1 VLADNSAQLITAA
14 RARSLDTLGRAERAL
29 AAAEALGQ
37 PLSVSEFA
45 TRAGVSRAWFYGQP
59 HLRERLRMIGPT
71 QRGNQHRSKPD
82 DAARGPPCS
91 VASNSR
97 TSASSSSLTGIG
109 SSRSSSAECSENAG
123 GSTSN

>member
-37 PLSVSEFA
+37 PLSVSEFV

-59 HLRERLRMIGPT
+59 HLRERLRMIGQS
-71 QRGNQHRSKPD
+71 QRRNQHRSKPD
-82 DAARGPPCS
+82 DAASR
-91 VASNSR
+91 ASLQRRLELAHERIKQLTDRNRELEEQLSR
-97 TSASSSSLTGIG
+97 VLGE
-109 SSRSSSAECSENAG
+109 RRRLH
-123 GSTSN
+123 